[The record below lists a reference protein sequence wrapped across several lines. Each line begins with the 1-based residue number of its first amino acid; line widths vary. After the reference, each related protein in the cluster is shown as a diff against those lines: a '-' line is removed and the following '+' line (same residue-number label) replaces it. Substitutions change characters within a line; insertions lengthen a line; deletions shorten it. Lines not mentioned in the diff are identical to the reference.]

1 MFGSDFPKTNCY
13 FRAVNI
19 FFSAMRFNARY
30 AVAAFVII
38 RNVLYVFGGDVSGFF
53 AVEHNGKSGL
63 PFKFFADKDY
73 FRFFVIEGRVLPIQA
88 AKNRLSAFPPVLKR
102 NASNVRFEKF
112 KRKFRFGCWR
122 TLYRRAARGGSF
134 NALFRRSSGRAV
146 LRLLAFDET
155 ESRENGGDRNSGY
168 ARADVPFGKHRESR
182 NKEQRRDDPHN
193 NNRFFHAVTFPSR

>member
-102 NASNVRFEKF
+102 NASNVRFKISAEAAGAPSFAFLLLTKP
-112 KRKFRFGCWR
+112 K
-122 TLYRRAARGGSF
+122 AARTAAIAIPDTPAPTFHSANIGKAETRN
-134 NALFRRSSGRAV
+134 NAATIHITITDFFMLLPSLQGRKN
-146 LRLLAFDET
+146 LA
-155 ESRENGGDRNSGY
+155 
-168 ARADVPFGKHRESR
+168 AKHHS
-182 NKEQRRDDPHN
+182 DL
-193 NNRFFHAVTFPSR
+193 